1 MGKPKD
7 QSKKMK
13 VKSSAK
19 ARVSSKNSELIKD
32 VLSSVPTME
41 QLDKDRYKIGRV
53 EISSGGTFQTV
64 LHDGKIV
71 RGRCTGNLALE
82 DAISQASKGT
92 NTNIDLQPLVLVL
105 LAPIDARLQ
114 TAEIIALISDDVGS
128 TTVQRLRDFKE
139 VGIKYEISKEDDFF
153 EDASEEEVDLAD
165 L

>member
-41 QLDKDRYKIGRV
+41 QNDKDRYKIGRV

-92 NTNIDLQPLVLVL
+92 NTNVDLQPLVLVL
-105 LAPIDARLQ
+105 LAPVDARLQ

-153 EDASEEEVDLAD
+153 EDVSEEEVDLAD

>member
-19 ARVSSKNSELIKD
+19 ARVSGKNSELIKD
-32 VLSSVPTME
+32 VLSSIPSME
-41 QLDKDRYKIGRV
+41 QIDKDRYKIGRV
-53 EISSGGTFQTV
+53 EISTGGTFQTV

-82 DAISQASKGT
+82 DAICQAAKGT
-92 NTNIDLQPLVLVL
+92 NTNVELQPLVLVL
-105 LAPIDARLQ
+105 LAPPDARLQ
-114 TAEIIALISDDVGS
+114 TAEIIALISDEFSS

-139 VGIKYEISKEDDFF
+139 VGIKYEIAKEDDLF
-153 EDASEEEVDLAD
+153 EDVSEEEVDLAD